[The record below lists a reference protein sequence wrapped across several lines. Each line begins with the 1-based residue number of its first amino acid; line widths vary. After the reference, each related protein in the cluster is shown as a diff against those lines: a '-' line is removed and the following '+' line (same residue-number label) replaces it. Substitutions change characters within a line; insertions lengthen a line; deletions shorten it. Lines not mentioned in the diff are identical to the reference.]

1 MIKAAVSLPYPLSP
15 FGPTPMR
22 TPSTLL
28 ALTLAALPLS
38 AALHGCAATGVALR
52 EQFGIAKRQQLVD
65 RVEEAR
71 DSQNAAKEQ
80 FDSALQEF
88 LAVTGQTGK
97 GGELESRYN
106 KFKKEYERCDSR
118 AKAVTE
124 RIASVEY
131 VAAKLFKEWEAEIG
145 QYQSAN
151 LKATSQKMLDDTK
164 VRYQQ
169 LLSAM
174 KAAESK
180 MKPVLAAFKDQ
191 ELFLKHNLNAKAIAS
206 LQGTANEIQNDVS
219 QLIREMEASI
229 NEANAFISQMQT
241 K

>member
-1 MIKAAVSLPYPLSP
+1 MRKAI
-15 FGPTPMR
+15 
-22 TPSTLL
+22 L
-28 ALTLAALPLS
+28 ALALASVPTS
-38 AALHGCAATGVALR
+38 AVFCGCAATGVALR
-52 EQFGIAKRQQLVD
+52 EQFGIAKREQLVD

-88 LAVTGQTGK
+88 LSVTGQTGK
-97 GGELESRYN
+97 GGELEARYN
-106 KFKKEYERCDSR
+106 RFKKEYERCDSR
-118 AKAVTE
+118 AKAVSE

-131 VAAKLFKEWEAEIG
+131 VATKLFREWEAEIG

-151 LKATSQKMLDDTK
+151 LKASSQRMLDDTK
-164 VRYQQ
+164 VRYEQ

-174 KAAESK
+174 KSAESK

-191 ELFLKHNLNAKAIAS
+191 ELFLKHNLNAQAIAS
-206 LQGTANEIQNDVS
+206 LQGTATEISNDVS

-229 NEANAFISQMQT
+229 NEANEFISQMQT

>member
-1 MIKAAVSLPYPLSP
+1 MRVGIICIMSIAATVSLGCL
-15 FGPTPMR
+15 G
-22 TPSTLL
+22 
-28 ALTLAALPLS
+28 
-38 AALHGCAATGVALR
+38 GCAATGVALR

-88 LAVTGQTGK
+88 LSVTGQAGK

-118 AKAVTE
+118 AKAVSD
-124 RIASVEY
+124 RISSVEY
-131 VAAKLFKEWEAEIG
+131 VANKLFREWESEIT
-145 QYQSAN
+145 QYQNAN

-164 VRYQQ
+164 VRYGQ
-169 LLSAM
+169 LLGAM
-174 KAAESK
+174 KSAESK

-191 ELFLKHNLNAKAIAS
+191 ELFLKHNLNAQAIAS
-206 LQGTANEIQNDVS
+206 LQGTATEIQNDVS

-229 NEANAFISQMQT
+229 NEANEFISQMQT